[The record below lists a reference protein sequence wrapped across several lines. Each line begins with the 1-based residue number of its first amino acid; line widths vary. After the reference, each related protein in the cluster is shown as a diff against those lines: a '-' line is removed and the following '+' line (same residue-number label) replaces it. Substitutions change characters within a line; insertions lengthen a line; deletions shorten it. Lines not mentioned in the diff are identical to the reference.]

1 MIVCKFGGS
10 SLADASQ
17 FQKACAIMRANPKRK
32 IMVVSAPGK
41 RSSVPGDI
49 KLTDRLI
56 ALSDIKEQNGYVDTA
71 IVNAIDEQI
80 RSICTGL
87 SLPVTLADQLMDDI
101 LTLAQNVDI
110 EKPWTR
116 ADLIATGEI
125 ASATIATS
133 CLQSMGTPA
142 RIVDPRK
149 AGLIVCSSSSGMSI
163 LPQTYLHLQHLKWTK
178 EVLCVPGFFGAD
190 EQGHTVLF
198 SRGGSDITGSVLAK
212 ATGAKLYENWTDRDS
227 VFAVNPEIIEPTVP
241 ILEIS
246 YREMRELAYMGFSIL
261 HPEALEP
268 VIEQRIPVHIRNT
281 NNPSAPGTVII
292 PERTHIDRAIT
303 GIAASDQFV
312 ALSLHRVLINQEIG
326 ILYRIL
332 RFFVDELINVHHV
345 PTGIDSVSIIVR
357 DEDLTLEK
365 EQRIRERLLNELGIS
380 DVIVTRGLAIIMLV
394 GEGIRDNVDVLAKAT
409 GALAEERIS
418 IETVILD
425 YFEISLIFMVRTN
438 DKTRAVSAL
447 YRTFFKKKPDDESK
461 FMR

>member
-1 MIVCKFGGS
+1 VIVCKFGGS
-10 SLADASQ
+10 SLAEASL
-17 FQKACAIMRANPKRK
+17 FQKACEIMCADPRRK

-56 ALSDIKEQNGYVDTA
+56 DLSETKEKKGSVDTD
-71 IVNAIDEQI
+71 IVNAVDEQI

-87 SLPVTLADQLMDDI
+87 SLPDELPDQLIDDI
-101 LTLAQNVDI
+101 LTLALKVDPD
-110 EKPWTR
+110 KPWTR
-116 ADLIATGEI
+116 ADLIASGEI
-125 ASATIATS
+125 VSAKIATA
-133 CLQSMGTPA
+133 CLRNMGTPA
-142 RIVDPRK
+142 RIVDPRE
-149 AGLIVCSSSSGMSI
+149 AGLLVRSSNSGTII
-163 LPQTYLHLQHLKWTK
+163 LPESYRHLGRLNWTK
-178 EVLCVPGFFGAD
+178 EILCVPGFFGVN
-190 EQGHTVLF
+190 EHGHTVLF

-227 VFAVNPEIIEPTVP
+227 VFAVNPEIIEQTVP

-281 NNPSAPGTVII
+281 NNPAAPGTKII

-312 ALSLHRVLINQEIG
+312 ALSLRRVLINQEIG
-326 ILYRIL
+326 ILYHIL
-332 RFFVDELINVHHV
+332 RFFVDESINVHHV
-345 PTGIDSVSIIVR
+345 PTGIDSLSIIVR

-365 EQRIRERLLNELGIS
+365 EQRIRERLKHELGIS

-394 GEGIRDNVDVLAKAT
+394 GEGIRDNVDILAKAT

-425 YFEISLIFMVRTN
+425 YFEISLIFMVRDY
-438 DKTRAVSAL
+438 DKTRAASAL
-447 YRTFFKKKPDDESK
+447 YRTFFKKKPLDRS
-461 FMR
+461 

>member
-1 MIVCKFGGS
+1 MIVSKFGGS
-10 SLADASQ
+10 SLANASQ
-17 FQKACAIMRANPKRK
+17 FQKVCSIMRANPERK

-41 RSSVPGDI
+41 RLSVPGDI

-56 ALSDIKEQNGYVDTA
+56 ALADTKEQESRVDTD

-87 SLPVTLADQLMDDI
+87 SLPDTLPDQLKDDI
-101 LTLAQNVDI
+101 ITFAQNVDI
-110 EKPWTR
+110 NKPWTR
-116 ADLIATGEI
+116 ADLIATGEM
-125 ASATIATS
+125 ASATIATAY
-133 CLQSMGTPA
+133 LQSMGTPA
-142 RIVDPRK
+142 RMVDPRK
-149 AGLIVCSSSSGMSI
+149 AGLLVSSSDSKMSI
-163 LPQTYLHLQHLKWTK
+163 LPQTYLLLEHLKWT
-178 EVLCVPGFFGAD
+178 EEILCVPGFFGVD

-227 VFAVNPEIIEPTVP
+227 VFAVNPEIIEPTDP

-281 NNPSAPGTVII
+281 NNPSAPGTKII
-292 PERTHIDRAIT
+292 PERTHIERAIT

-312 ALSLHRVLINQEIG
+312 ALSLRRVLINQEIG
-326 ILYRIL
+326 ILHRIL
-332 RFFVDELINVHHV
+332 RFFVDESINVHHV

-357 DEDLTLEK
+357 DDALTLEK
-365 EQRIRERLLNELGIS
+365 EQRIRERLEDELGIS
-380 DVIVTRGLAIIMLV
+380 DVIVTRGLAIIIMV
-394 GEGIRDNVDVLAKAT
+394 GEGIRDDVDVLAKAT
-409 GALAEERIS
+409 CALAEERIS

-425 YFEISLIFMVRTN
+425 YFEISLIFMVRDH

-447 YRTFFKKKPDDESK
+447 YRTFFKKKPDDKSK
-461 FMR
+461 IML

>member
-10 SLADASQ
+10 SLSDASQ
-17 FQKACAIMRANPKRK
+17 FQKVCAIMRDNPRRK
-32 IMVVSAPGK
+32 IMIVSAPGK

-56 ALSDIKEQNGYVDTA
+56 GLADTIEKEGHVDTD

-87 SLPVTLADQLMDDI
+87 SLPDTLPDQLIDDI
-101 LTLAQNVDI
+101 MTLAQNVDI
-110 EKPWTR
+110 KKPWTR
-116 ADLIATGEI
+116 ADLIAAGEI
-125 ASATIATS
+125 ASATIATA
-133 CLQSMGTPA
+133 CLRSMGIPA
-142 RIVDPRK
+142 RMVDPRK
-149 AGLIVCSSSSGMSI
+149 AGLLVSSSDSRMSI
-163 LPQTYLHLQHLKWTK
+163 LPQTYLHLEHLKWT
-178 EVLCVPGFFGAD
+178 EEILCVPGFFGID
-190 EQGHTVLF
+190 EQGRTVLF

-227 VFAVNPEIIEPTVP
+227 VFSVNPEIIEPTAP

-268 VIEQRIPVHIRNT
+268 VIEQSIPVHIRNT
-281 NNPSAPGTVII
+281 NNPTAPGTKVI
-292 PERTHIDRAIT
+292 PERTHIERAIT

-312 ALSLHRVLINQEIG
+312 ALSLRRVLINQEIG

-332 RFFVDELINVHHV
+332 RFFVDESINVHHV

-365 EQRIRERLLNELGIS
+365 EQRIRERLKEELDIS
-380 DVIVTRGLAIIMLV
+380 DVIVTRGLAIIMMV
-394 GEGIRDNVDVLAKAT
+394 GEGIRDNIDVLAEAT
-409 GALAEERIS
+409 CALAEERIN

-425 YFEISLIFMVRTN
+425 YFEISLIFMVRAH

-447 YRTFFKKKPDDESK
+447 YRTFFKKNLDDKSK